1 MGDALLAR
9 WSQRPDG
16 QHRRATIQPDGCR
29 DLIVRARPD
38 GRCHWFV
45 TDLANAAY
53 TVAGD
58 GQDHYLGFRLQPGAR
73 VATTHL
79 LSAVAR
85 LTPGDE
91 AAARAAL
98 AEHTHHGASVA
109 EALDA
114 LRHAP
119 RVDAAARSL
128 GICTRTLERLV
139 RAQTDR
145 APAYWLQL
153 ARVRHAAR
161 LLAQPLPLA
170 AVALDA
176 GYADQAHLTRA
187 CRRWFGRTP
196 GALRADPEGLA
207 AALLSGY

>member
-1 MGDALLAR
+1 MPAGHSAR
-9 WSQRPDG
+9 GG
-16 QHRRATIQPDGCR
+16 QPRRATIQPDGCR

-58 GQDHYLGFRLQPGAR
+58 GQDHYLGFRLQPGTR
-73 VATTHL
+73 IATTHL

-91 AAARAAL
+91 AAARTAL

-119 RVDAAARSL
+119 RVDAAARRL
-128 GICTRTLERLV
+128 GVCTRTLERLV

-145 APAYWLQL
+145 APAG
-153 ARVRHAAR
+153 AGSAAR
-161 LLAQPLPLA
+161 PARCAPTPRGWRQRCSRA
-170 AVALDA
+170 IEA
-176 GYADQAHLTRA
+176 G
-187 CRRWFGRTP
+187 
-196 GALRADPEGLA
+196 
-207 AALLSGY
+207 